1 MTSTANGMALFNTDP
16 ALQVQSSRR
25 YLVWAILGFGFYLA
39 CVIGGSMLQSALKLG
54 LTMGWGQQIL
64 SALAV
69 LVLAM
74 FLKNWKS
81 ILAWRRP
88 EPSWVRW
95 SILSGLAIAVVGLV
109 VGLAIGDQPQRH
121 GIEYFV
127 YEATMPGLAE
137 ELGFRGLLFGCLL
150 AAFGSRPRTPF
161 VIWIAAILQAV
172 PFAALHGLEAS
183 GFRLLGLFCYTAF
196 AGVVLAMVRLKTG
209 SILPAIV
216 GHNIANVAGG
226 LIDMVLLF

>member
-1 MTSTANGMALFNTDP
+1 MTSTGNGMALFNTDP

-25 YLVWAILGFGFYLA
+25 YLIWAVLGFAFYLA
-39 CVIGGSMLQSALKLG
+39 CVIGGSMLQGALNLG
-54 LTMGWGQQIL
+54 LEMGWGQQIL
-64 SALAV
+64 SAIAV
-69 LVLAM
+69 LFLAM
-74 FLKNWKS
+74 FVKDWKS
-81 ILAWRRP
+81 ILAWRWP
-88 EPSWVRW
+88 EPSWLRSSV
-95 SILSGLAIAVVGLV
+95 LAGLAIAIVGLV
-109 VGLAIGDQPQRH
+109 VGLAIGEQPQRH
-121 GIEYFV
+121 GIEYFA

-150 AAFGSRPRTPF
+150 AAFGSRPRSPF
-161 VIWIAAILQAV
+161 VIWTAAIVQAI

-226 LIDMVLLF
+226 LIDMILLL

>member
-1 MTSTANGMALFNTDP
+1 MISTGNGMALFNTDP

-25 YLVWAILGFGFYLA
+25 YLIWAVLGFAFYLA
-39 CVIGGSMLQSALKLG
+39 CVIGGSMLQGALNLG
-54 LTMGWGQQIL
+54 LEMGWGQQIL
-64 SALAV
+64 SAIAV
-69 LVLAM
+69 LFLAM
-74 FLKNWKS
+74 FMKDWKS
-81 ILAWRRP
+81 ILAWRWP
-88 EPSWVRW
+88 EPFWLRW
-95 SILSGLAIAVVGLV
+95 SVIAGLAIAVAGLV
-109 VGLAIGDQPQRH
+109 VGLAIGEQPQRH
-121 GIEYFV
+121 GIEYFA

-150 AAFGSRPRTPF
+150 AAFGSRPRSPF
-161 VIWIAAILQAV
+161 VIWTAAIVQAI

-226 LIDMVLLF
+226 LIDMILLL